1 MTEAVERLLE
11 QPSLDEK
18 CLLTAGASL
27 WYLPPVERVGLPA
40 LKVSDGPMGVR
51 GDSFGGRR
59 SFSFPCGT
67 AVGSTW
73 NAELV
78 GRLGDAP
85 VG

>member
-11 QPSLDEK
+11 ELTLEEK
-18 CLLTAGASL
+18 CSLTAGASL
-27 WYLPPVERVGLPA
+27 WYLPPVERVGVPA

-51 GDSFGGRR
+51 GDSFVGRR

-73 NAELV
+73 NTELV
-78 GRLGDAP
+78 S
-85 VG
+85 